1 MLDRHPSDSRQ
12 VQCLIRRI
20 TLAALAALSLCAPIW
35 APSVAQGRQASPATG
50 SQLVIYGAGD
60 GHGVGM
66 SQDGALGYAEHGWS
80 YTSILGHYYSGTAIG
95 QVAANTVVRVLVH
108 GKVKRIAL
116 EAYVRGVVAAEVP
129 AGWPMAA
136 LEAQAVAS
144 RTYAITAHAGGQK
157 FDVYT
162 DTRSQVYRG
171 KTAETTRTNTAVAA
185 TAGQVVTYGGQPA
198 ITYFFA
204 GSGGHTES
212 VQNAFPGSTPQPWL
226 VGVADPY
233 DTGPL
238 HRWTV
243 TMSFGSVASRLK
255 GLVKGSFKGIEVV
268 KRGSSPRIVEAYV
281 LGSKAHTPIGGPE
294 LAQRLGLYDT
304 WAYFSVKDSK
314 GLRSEPDVSG
324 PSTAT
329 ATTTTTPQPSAVS
342 ASGGSGAS
350 QASMPAARPAAVSG
364 SGGSTAT
371 SESVPGAQPSGVN
384 GQGGVTAG

>member
-1 MLDRHPSDSRQ
+1 MLDKHPSDSRQ
-12 VQCLIRRI
+12 VQCLIRRT
-20 TLAALAALSLCAPIW
+20 TLAALTALVLCAPTQ
-35 APSVAQGRQASPATG
+35 AQASAPAA
-50 SQLVIYGAGD
+50 SQLVIDGAGD

-66 SQDGALGYAEHGWS
+66 SQDGALGFAEHGWS
-80 YTSILGHYYSGTAIG
+80 YAAILGHYYTGTGIG
-95 QVAANTVVRVLVH
+95 QVPAGTVVRVLLH

-116 EAYVRGVVAAEVP
+116 ETYVRGVVAAEIP
-129 AGWPMAA
+129 AGWPIAA

-144 RTYAITAHAGGQK
+144 RTYAITAHAGGTK

-171 KTAETTRTNTAVAA
+171 KAAETTRTNAAVAA
-185 TAGQVVTYGGQPA
+185 TAGQVVTYDGQPA

-212 VQNAFPGSTPQPWL
+212 VQDAFPGSTPQPWL

-243 TMSFGSVASRLK
+243 TMSFGSAAAHLK
-255 GLVKGSFKGIEVV
+255 GLLKGSFKGIEVL
-268 KRGSSPRIVEAYV
+268 KRGSSPRIVAAYV
-281 LGSKAHTPIGGPE
+281 LGSKARTPIGGPE

-314 GLRSEPDVSG
+314 GLRPEPDLSG

-329 ATTTTTPQPSAVS
+329 ATAAPQPVAVGG
-342 ASGGSGAS
+342 SGGSGTPQTS
-350 QASMPAARPAAVSG
+350 VPTARPAAVSG
-364 SGGSTAT
+364 SGGSAA
-371 SESVPGAQPSGVN
+371 SSGSAARPSGVN
-384 GQGGVTAG
+384 GEGGVSAG